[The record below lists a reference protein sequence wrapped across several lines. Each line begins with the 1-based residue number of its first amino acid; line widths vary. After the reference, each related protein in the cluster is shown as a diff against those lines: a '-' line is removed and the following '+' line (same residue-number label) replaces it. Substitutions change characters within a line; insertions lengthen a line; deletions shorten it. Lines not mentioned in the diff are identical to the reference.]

1 MKKLIF
7 PLLSACLL
15 SALSASP
22 VTASKIVEESRTQ
35 DLELISAPETQK
47 LPINELRLFTEI
59 LEQLK
64 NNYVDPISD
73 EILIHNAI
81 DGMLTLDPHSKY
93 YSQDEYQKI
102 QNETSGS
109 FAGIGIETLYFEDH
123 ETLMI
128 NQVFP
133 NSPAFEAGLKI
144 GDQIQKIDGT
154 TIAEIKTSEKA
165 SALQGK
171 IGSEVTLTILRDDKN
186 FDLSLTRGN
195 IKTPSL
201 SIAKLYNNEFAYFK
215 IDRFQ
220 QQSDKEIVDALMTL
234 EVEAKTKN
242 AEIRGVILDLRDNRG
257 GLLTASIAVADLF
270 LDEGLITYTD
280 GQAARFKARY
290 EAKKGDIIPNI
301 PLIILIN
308 SQSASG
314 SEIVAG
320 ALQDHQRALIVGEN
334 SYGKGS
340 IQMVQPLK
348 NGDAIRY
355 TSARYY
361 TPNGHSIQNYGIT
374 PDVILPNINA
384 KITHNKSTRE
394 IDNKGHLVNPDD
406 PRNNNRMPAN
416 FAYLIEKGD
425 FPLYEALNILR
436 AMSNSHSE
444 PTSKSS
450 THISSE

>member
-1 MKKLIF
+1 MKKQML
-7 PLLSACLL
+7 PLLTLCFL
-15 SALSASP
+15 STLSTSP
-22 VTASKIVEESRTQ
+22 LWADKIVEETENQ
-35 DLELISAPETQK
+35 NLELISLPESPK

-73 EILIHNAI
+73 EMLIHNAI

-102 QNETSGS
+102 KDETSGS
-109 FAGIGIETLYFEDH
+109 FAGIGVETLYFEDN

-133 NSPAFEAGLKI
+133 NSPAFKAELKV
-144 GDQIQKIDGT
+144 GDQIQKIDET
-154 TIAEIKTSEKA
+154 TIAEIQSIDKESI
-165 SALQGK
+165 LQGK
-171 IGSEVTLTILRDDKN
+171 IGSEVTLTILRDGKT
-186 FDLSLTRGN
+186 FDLTLQRDN

-201 SIAKLYNNEFAYFK
+201 STAKLYNNEFAYFK

-220 QQSDKEIVDALMTL
+220 QQSDKEIVDALL
-234 EVEAKTKN
+234 ELNIEAKTEN

-257 GLLTASIAVADLF
+257 GLLKASIAVADLF
-270 LDEGLITYTD
+270 LNEGLITYTD
-280 GQAARFKARY
+280 GQSARFKARY
-290 EAKKGDIIPNI
+290 EAKKGDIISDL

-374 PDVILPNINA
+374 PDIILPNINA
-384 KITHNKSTRE
+384 KITNNKSTRE
-394 IDNKGHLVNPDD
+394 IDNKGHLANRDQT
-406 PRNNNRMPAN
+406 NQAQQNNRMPAN
-416 FAYLIEKGD
+416 FAYLIEQGD

-436 AMSNSHSE
+436 AMSDHNAPQVE
-444 PTSKSS
+444 Q
-450 THISSE
+450 